1 MTPKRRPPKA
11 ASASTS
17 KNERKPTRTTVSAVG
32 RLETGVWSTDHKRLD
47 RRRLPDPAYRHQ
59 LANTLGRSLV
69 ARNNTAWVD
78 LNKYSTVEKT
88 APVRRP
94 PQSFVRMWTGD
105 HAPWGSAMIADPMRQ
120 GTPMTKKA
128 LKAATDAMEYFSV
141 SPPRLTEDTV
151 FWRGVKGPD
160 WRNPGPDFTN
170 GYQDASFIAVSRSP
184 AVAAMY
190 QGNSN
195 LYDRKQTV
203 FKILVPKGT
212 PIMPVTGP
220 DVPNPRG
227 VANNEVILL
236 PGSLTRQG
244 PDHFVTT
251 FEKNQGVV
259 NIKDFTSARVVHNN
273 NSRKFHASGPEPE
286 VRGVSPL
293 SYSVS
298 KVTPVLYTP
307 ASAVSVRLQE
317 TPQ

>member
-1 MTPKRRPPKA
+1 MAPKRRSAKA
-11 ASASTS
+11 ASAGIS
-17 KNERKPTRTTVSAVG
+17 KTERKPTRAVVSAAG
-32 RLETGVWSTDHKRLD
+32 RLETGVWSTDHKRQD
-47 RRRLPDPAYRHQ
+47 RRRLPDPAYRRQ
-59 LANTLGRSLV
+59 TANTLGRSLV
-69 ARNNTAWVD
+69 ARNGTAWVD
-78 LNKYSTVEKT
+78 MNKNSTVERA
-88 APVRRP
+88 APIRRP

-105 HAPWGSAMIADPMRQ
+105 HAPWGSDMIAQPVRQ

-128 LKAATDAMEYFSV
+128 LKAATDAMEYFSA
-141 SPPRLTEDTV
+141 SPSRLTEDTV

-160 WRNPGPDFTN
+160 WRNPTPDFTD

-227 VANNEVILL
+227 VANNEVVLL

-244 PDHFVTT
+244 ADHFVTT
-251 FEKNQGVV
+251 FDRNQGVV
-259 NIKDFTSARVVHNN
+259 NIGDFTKARVLHN
-273 NSRKFHASGPEPE
+273 SGKFHASGPEPE

-307 ASAVSVRLQE
+307 ASAVSVRLQ
-317 TPQ
+317 